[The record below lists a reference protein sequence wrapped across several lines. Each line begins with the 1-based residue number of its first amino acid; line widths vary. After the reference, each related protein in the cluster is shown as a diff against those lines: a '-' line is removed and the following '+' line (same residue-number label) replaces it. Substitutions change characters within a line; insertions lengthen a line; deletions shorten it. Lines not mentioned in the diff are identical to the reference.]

1 MITKNKLRQNV
12 DQTKSET
19 KAALQTL
26 YDALNQGQQKKVVK
40 NAEVKALFDRY
51 DVAYEA

>member
-1 MITKNKLRQNV
+1 MIDREKLRENVDKTKN
-12 DQTKSET
+12 ET

-26 YDALNQGQQKKVVK
+26 YDALNQGQRKKVVK

-51 DVAYEA
+51 GVEYEG